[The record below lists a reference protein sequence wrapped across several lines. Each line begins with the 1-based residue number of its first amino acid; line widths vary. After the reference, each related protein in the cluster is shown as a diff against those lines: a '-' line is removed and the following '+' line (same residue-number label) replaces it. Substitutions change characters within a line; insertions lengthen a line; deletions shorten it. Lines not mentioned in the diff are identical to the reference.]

1 MKASQLRASILQQ
14 AVEGKLVP
22 QIPEE
27 GTAADLLESIRAE
40 REALIKAGKIK
51 KAKPLPK
58 ITEDE
63 IPFEIPESWEWVRF
77 GNLYSLTN
85 GVASRGTPNGVSI
98 PVLRLADLSRNKVD
112 TDNVR
117 TILLKEK
124 EIENHLVQK
133 NDLIFI
139 RVNGSRDKVG
149 SAYQFTLDKP
159 MSYCDH
165 LFCGH
170 RYCNLIDVGYIMYF
184 FNCSSTRKQLS
195 PEIKTTAGQNTI
207 SQTSMANILIPLP
220 PLAEQKR
227 IVAKLEELMPLI
239 DAYEKEEE
247 KLSALEKSLPEKLRR
262 SVLQQA
268 VEGKLVPQRAE
279 EGTAAELLKEIER
292 ERAELVKA
300 GKMKK
305 GKPLPEISEEEIPFE
320 IPESWKW
327 VRLDDI
333 CVYIHRG
340 KSPIYSEIKEIPV
353 VAQKCVQWSGVSLEL
368 ARFINPTSVSRYSD
382 AEYLKTDD
390 ILINSTGLGTLGR
403 VGVYNEKVNPYSF
416 TFADSHVTVVRPCK
430 NYISASYVYAWFSGA
445 VVQGTIEDKASGSTK
460 QKELATETIRA
471 HLVPLPPLAEQKR
484 IVAKVEEL
492 MRIIDKL

>member
-63 IPFEIPESWEWVRF
+63 IPFEIPESWEWVRL
-77 GNLYSLTN
+77 G
-85 GVASRGTPNGVSI
+85 
-98 PVLRLADLSRNKVD
+98 
-112 TDNVR
+112 
-117 TILLKEK
+117 
-124 EIENHLVQK
+124 
-133 NDLIFI
+133 DLIHLI
-139 RVNGSRDKVG
+139 SG
-149 SAYQFTLDKP
+149 QHIEP
-159 MSYCDH
+159 SYCNQIKKGIPYLTGPSD
-165 LFCGH
+165 FGEKYTIIS
-170 RYCNLIDVGYIMYF
+170 RWTEYPKVTVEKSAILITVKGSGVGKTNIL
-184 FNCSSTRKQLS
+184 SEDASIGRQLMALYPILIYEEYLLS
-195 PEIKTTAGQNTI
+195 FLKSYQITI
-207 SQTSMANILIPLP
+207 SNLKMGIAIPGISREDILELLFPLP

-268 VEGKLVPQRAE
+268 VEGKLVPQIAE
-279 EGTAAELLKEIER
+279 EGTAAELLKEIEK

-305 GKPLPEISEEEIPFE
+305 EKPLPEISEEEIPFE
-320 IPESWKW
+320 IPESWAW
-327 VRLDDI
+327 VRLGFACDVRDGTHDTPKYYPQGIPLITSKNLDNGKLDFENVQYISEEDYLEISTRSKVDVGDILYAMIGSIGNPVLVVDDRKFGI
-333 CVYIHRG
+333 KNVALFKLLKNAGLNGDFLYWYLYYAQERI
-340 KSPIYSEIKEIPV
+340 KSEASGG
-353 VAQKCVQWSGVSLEL
+353 VQVFVSLQ
-368 ARFINPTSVSRYSD
+368 
-382 AEYLKTDD
+382 YLRKY
-390 ILINSTGLGTLGR
+390 LL
-403 VGVYNEKVNPYSF
+403 
-416 TFADSHVTVVRPCK
+416 
-430 NYISASYVYAWFSGA
+430 
-445 VVQGTIEDKASGSTK
+445 
-460 QKELATETIRA
+460 
-471 HLVPLPPLAEQKR
+471 PLPPLAEQKR

-492 MRIIDKL
+492 MQIIDKL

>member
-63 IPFEIPESWEWVRF
+63 IPFEIPETWEWVRF
-77 GNLYSLTN
+77 FSVVNIATNLVNPESYPDYMHIAPDNIEKST
-85 GVASRGTPNGVSI
+85 GVLLECHSVRQ
-98 PVLRLADLSRNKVD
+98 
-112 TDNVR
+112 DNVVSANHLFYKGQIIYSKIR
-117 TILLKEK
+117 PLLRKAVIAPFDGLCSADMYPLNTSINREFLLRYILSDAFNIQVATVMSSRVKMPKINQEELSNILL
-124 EIENHLVQK
+124 
-133 NDLIFI
+133 
-139 RVNGSRDKVG
+139 
-149 SAYQFTLDKP
+149 
-159 MSYCDH
+159 
-165 LFCGH
+165 
-170 RYCNLIDVGYIMYF
+170 
-184 FNCSSTRKQLS
+184 
-195 PEIKTTAGQNTI
+195 
-207 SQTSMANILIPLP
+207 PLP

-279 EGTAAELLKEIER
+279 EGTAAELLKEIEK

-305 GKPLPEISEEEIPFE
+305 AKPLPEITEEEIPFE
-320 IPESWKW
+320 IPESWEW
-327 VRLDDI
+327 VRFGQLVSISSGLSYNKENLKIVSKDMVTVLRGGNIFELGYKITQDDI
-333 CVYIHRG
+333 RISREFINKDELFLRKGQLITPAVTSLENICKAGLIEKDYHD
-340 KSPIYSEIKEIPV
+340 V
-353 VAQKCVQWSGVSLEL
+353 VAGGFVLNIIPYKSDDT
-368 ARFINPTSVSRYSD
+368 FSRYNL
-382 AEYLKTDD
+382 YLF
-390 ILINSTGLGTLGR
+390 SS
-403 VGVYNEKVNPYSF
+403 PYMKK
-416 TFADSHVTVVRPCK
+416 RCK
-430 NYISASYVYAWFSGA
+430 NITNKSGQA
-445 VVQGTIEDKASGSTK
+445 FYNLSRDKLLSVT
-460 QKELATETIRA
+460 
-471 HLVPLPPLAEQKR
+471 VPLPPLAEQKR

-492 MRIIDKL
+492 MQIIDKL

>member
-63 IPFEIPESWEWVRF
+63 IPFEIPETWQWVRF
-77 GNLYSLTN
+77 FSVVDIATNLVNPELYPDYMHIAPDNIEKATGVLLDCHSVQQDNVVSTNHLFHEGQIIYSKIRPLLRKAIIAPFDGLCSADMYPLDTSIN
-85 GVASRGTPNGVSI
+85 KEFLLRYILSDVFNQQVAVVMSSRVKMPKINQ
-98 PVLRLADLSRNKVD
+98 DELSR
-112 TDNVR
+112 
-117 TILLKEK
+117 
-124 EIENHLVQK
+124 
-133 NDLIFI
+133 
-139 RVNGSRDKVG
+139 
-149 SAYQFTLDKP
+149 
-159 MSYCDH
+159 
-165 LFCGH
+165 
-170 RYCNLIDVGYIMYF
+170 
-184 FNCSSTRKQLS
+184 
-195 PEIKTTAGQNTI
+195 
-207 SQTSMANILIPLP
+207 ILIPLP

>member
-63 IPFEIPESWEWVRF
+63 IPFEIPETWEWVRF
-77 GNLYSLTN
+77 FSVVNIATNLVNPESYPDYMHIAPDNIEKST
-85 GVASRGTPNGVSI
+85 GVLLECHSVRQ
-98 PVLRLADLSRNKVD
+98 
-112 TDNVR
+112 DNVVSANHLFYKGQIIYSKIR
-117 TILLKEK
+117 PLLRKAVIAPFDGLCSADMYPLNTSINREFLLRYILSDAFNIQVATVMSSRVKMPKINQEELSNILL
-124 EIENHLVQK
+124 
-133 NDLIFI
+133 
-139 RVNGSRDKVG
+139 
-149 SAYQFTLDKP
+149 
-159 MSYCDH
+159 
-165 LFCGH
+165 
-170 RYCNLIDVGYIMYF
+170 
-184 FNCSSTRKQLS
+184 
-195 PEIKTTAGQNTI
+195 
-207 SQTSMANILIPLP
+207 PLP

-279 EGTAAELLKEIER
+279 EGTAAELLKEIEK

-305 GKPLPEISEEEIPFE
+305 AKPLPEISEEEIPFE
-320 IPESWKW
+320 IPESWEW
-327 VRLDDI
+327 VRLAQLGEIIGGGTPDSSNRNYWTDGTI
-333 CVYIHRG
+333 PWLTPADMKYIGKYVSRG
-340 KSPIYSEIKEIPV
+340 ERNITELGLQKSSAVLLPKFSVIYSSRAPIGYVSITKNELSTNQGFKSLSPYNSEISEYIYYCLINRTPDIQERATGTTFKEI
-353 VAQKCVQWSGVSLEL
+353 SGFKFGL
-368 ARFINPTSVSRYSD
+368 T
-382 AEYLKTDD
+382 
-390 ILINSTGLGTLGR
+390 LI
-403 VGVYNEKVNPYSF
+403 
-416 TFADSHVTVVRPCK
+416 
-430 NYISASYVYAWFSGA
+430 
-445 VVQGTIEDKASGSTK
+445 
-460 QKELATETIRA
+460 
-471 HLVPLPPLAEQKR
+471 PLPPLAEQKR

-492 MRIIDKL
+492 MQIIDKL

>member
-63 IPFEIPESWEWVRF
+63 IPFEIPESWEWVRLGF
-77 GNLYSLTN
+77 ACDVRDGTHDTPKYYTQGIPLITSKNLDDGKLDFENVQYISEEDYLEISTRSKVDVGDILYAMIGSIGN
-85 GVASRGTPNGVSI
+85 
-98 PVLRLADLSRNKVD
+98 PVLVVD
-112 TDNVR
+112 DRKFGIKNVALFK
-117 TILLKEK
+117 LLKNAGLNEDFLYWYLYYAQERMK
-124 EIENHLVQK
+124 SEASGGVQVFVS
-133 NDLIFI
+133 LQ
-139 RVNGSRDKVG
+139 
-149 SAYQFTLDKP
+149 YL
-159 MSYCDH
+159 
-165 LFCGH
+165 
-170 RYCNLIDVGYIMYF
+170 
-184 FNCSSTRKQLS
+184 RKYL
-195 PEIKTTAGQNTI
+195 
-207 SQTSMANILIPLP
+207 LPLP

-268 VEGKLVPQRAE
+268 VEGKLVPKRAE
-279 EGTAAELLKEIER
+279 EGTAAELLKEIEK

-305 GKPLPEISEEEIPFE
+305 AKPLPEITEEEIPFE
-320 IPESWKW
+320 IPESWEW
-327 VRLDDI
+327 VRFGQLVSISSGLSYNKENLKIVSKDMVTVLRGGNIFELGYKITQDDI
-333 CVYIHRG
+333 RISREFINKDELFLRKGQLITPAVTSLENICKAGLIEKDYHD
-340 KSPIYSEIKEIPV
+340 V
-353 VAQKCVQWSGVSLEL
+353 VAGGFVLNIIPYKSDDT
-368 ARFINPTSVSRYSD
+368 FSRYNL
-382 AEYLKTDD
+382 YLF
-390 ILINSTGLGTLGR
+390 SS
-403 VGVYNEKVNPYSF
+403 PYMKK
-416 TFADSHVTVVRPCK
+416 RCK
-430 NYISASYVYAWFSGA
+430 NITNKSGQA
-445 VVQGTIEDKASGSTK
+445 FYNLSRDKLLSVT
-460 QKELATETIRA
+460 
-471 HLVPLPPLAEQKR
+471 VPLPPLAEQKR

-492 MRIIDKL
+492 MQIIDKL

>member
-77 GNLYSLTN
+77 FSVVNIATNLVNPESYPDYMHIAPDNIEKST
-85 GVASRGTPNGVSI
+85 GVLLECHSVRQ
-98 PVLRLADLSRNKVD
+98 
-112 TDNVR
+112 DNVVSANHLFYKGQIIYSKIR
-117 TILLKEK
+117 PLLRKAVIAPFDGLCSADMYPLNTSINREFLLRYILSDAFNIQVATVMSSRVKMPKINQEELSNILL
-124 EIENHLVQK
+124 
-133 NDLIFI
+133 
-139 RVNGSRDKVG
+139 
-149 SAYQFTLDKP
+149 
-159 MSYCDH
+159 
-165 LFCGH
+165 
-170 RYCNLIDVGYIMYF
+170 
-184 FNCSSTRKQLS
+184 
-195 PEIKTTAGQNTI
+195 
-207 SQTSMANILIPLP
+207 PLP

-279 EGTAAELLKEIER
+279 EGTAAELLKEIEK
-292 ERAELVKA
+292 ERAGLVKA
-300 GKMKK
+300 GKIKK
-305 GKPLPEISEEEIPFE
+305 AKPLPEISEDEIPFE
-320 IPESWKW
+320 IPESWAW
-327 VRLDDI
+327 VRLGFACDVRDGTHDTPKYYPQGIPLITSKNLDNGKLDFENVQYISEEDYLEISTRSKVDVGDILYAMIGSIGNPVLVVDDRKFGI
-333 CVYIHRG
+333 KNVALFKLLKNAGLNGDFLYWYLYYAQERI
-340 KSPIYSEIKEIPV
+340 KSEASGG
-353 VAQKCVQWSGVSLEL
+353 VQVFVSLQ
-368 ARFINPTSVSRYSD
+368 
-382 AEYLKTDD
+382 YLRKY
-390 ILINSTGLGTLGR
+390 LL
-403 VGVYNEKVNPYSF
+403 
-416 TFADSHVTVVRPCK
+416 
-430 NYISASYVYAWFSGA
+430 
-445 VVQGTIEDKASGSTK
+445 
-460 QKELATETIRA
+460 
-471 HLVPLPPLAEQKR
+471 PLPPLAEQKR

-492 MRIIDKL
+492 MQIIDKL